1 MNQGKVTNELP
12 KLRYCFMSENIGLPK
27 EREFYGNGVSI
38 LKSRRIISML
48 WFNLYGDIITALFGG
63 YFSISAFRY
72 VF

>member
-38 LKSRRIISML
+38 LPKVTPVMEVAQADCNVCR
-48 WFNLYGDIITALFGG
+48 
-63 YFSISAFRY
+63 
-72 VF
+72 